1 MSELYRG
8 AWRAVPKGPER
19 WWDSAM
25 NEFEDRIEQRVARV
39 IGVRVGLEGALEVRG
54 SRTESARAFSGT
66 ERSGTAY
73 SHQIV
78 FFFLCHVLHYT
89 TMTAL
94 HCSLKTRLRAT
105 SKSGTFISWFVSL
118 LIISFPLVPHSSLPD
133 HRPAHRRMPQLTK
146 QWRVYKS
153 TSMYPTSGTVSP
165 LMHRCSCPNLECL
178 KRACRKVVLQNEHI
192 STSRA
197 VLTTSSSATAL
208 FQRYKPLSLR

>member
-25 NEFEDRIEQRVARV
+25 NGFEDRIEQRVARV
-39 IGVRVGLEGALEVRG
+39 IGVRVGLEGALEVALNWHMPFLG
-54 SRTESARAFSGT
+54 
-66 ERSGTAY
+66 RSGVAP
-73 SHQIV
+73 HIV
-78 FFFLCHVLHYT
+78 TKLCFFFLCHVLRYT
-89 TMTAL
+89 TTTAL
-94 HCSLKTRLRAT
+94 HCSLKTRLRAI

-153 TSMYPTSGTVSP
+153 TSMSPTSGTVSP

-178 KRACRKVVLQNEHI
+178 KRACRKVVLQNEHT